1 MGEVSALIEGGKAT
15 AGAPLGPALGPLG
28 VNIGEVVAKINEK
41 TKSYSGMKVPVTV
54 EVESNG
60 SYDIIVGSPPTSA
73 LIIKELGAKKGGA
86 NQKTDAIGNLSM
98 AQVKKLAEL
107 KIEALISTNIYSAAR
122 EIVGTCNSMA
132 VTVEGKR
139 AKEIQAEFKEG
150 KWDSFFGKGSSNK
163 TVETTK
169 EQVKEIVEDV
179 KEKIEEVKED
189 LKVDEVVE
197 KVEKVIDVVSEKV
210 EEAVEEIKEV
220 VFEKPIEAKK
230 EEPIVEEKKEEA
242 VVEKPK
248 EEIKKEPIVEAKKEE
263 TVVED
268 KKEET
273 VVEEKKQEPIV
284 EAKKEETIV
293 EESKEDAMA
302 EALEEEIKEAPVEVP
317 KEASPNEDASVKK
330 ESYSQHMQKLES
342 QVGAK
347 SLINISEDKPKEKI
361 ETEVVKDDGNTEIIR
376 PKKEEK

>member
-28 VNIGEVVAKINEK
+28 VNIGEVVAKINEQ

-60 SYDIIVGSPPTSA
+60 SYSIIVGSPPTSA

-86 NQKTDAIGNLSM
+86 NQKTDTVGNLSM
-98 AQVKKLAEL
+98 AQVKKLAEM
-107 KIEALISTNIYSAAR
+107 KIEALISTDIYSAAR

-139 AKEIQAEFKEG
+139 AKIIQTEFKEG
-150 KWDSFFGKGSSNK
+150 KWDSFFGKDSPNGN
-163 TVETTK
+163 VEQAK
-169 EQVKEIVEDV
+169 SQVKEIVEDV

-210 EEAVEEIKEV
+210 GEAVEEIKEV
-220 VFEKPIEAKK
+220 VSEKPIEEKK
-230 EEPIVEEKKEEA
+230 EEPIEEEKKQEPI
-242 VVEKPK
+242 VEKPK
-248 EEIKKEPIVEAKKEE
+248 EEIKKEPIVEVKKEE
-263 TVVED
+263 PII
-268 KKEET
+268 
-273 VVEEKKQEPIV
+273 EEKKEAVVEVKKEEPIV
-284 EAKKEETIV
+284 EEK
-293 EESKEDAMA
+293 KEDAMA
-302 EALEEEIKEAPVEVP
+302 EALKEEIKEAPVEVP
-317 KEASPNEDASVKK
+317 KETSTNEDASVKK

-342 QVGAK
+342 EVGAK

-376 PKKEEK
+376 PKKD